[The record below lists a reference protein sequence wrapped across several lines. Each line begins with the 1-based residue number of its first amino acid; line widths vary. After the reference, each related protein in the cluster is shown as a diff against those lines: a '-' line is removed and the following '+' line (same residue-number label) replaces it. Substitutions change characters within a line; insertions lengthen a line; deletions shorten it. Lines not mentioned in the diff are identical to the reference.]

1 MTQLC
6 RGVLANKNPPPA
18 RTKRTLPIKLS
29 HLTYPYHL
37 SIGIKLFEEK
47 AFYT

>member
-1 MTQLC
+1 LC
-6 RGVLANKNPPPA
+6 RGVPATKNSPPS

-29 HLTYPYHL
+29 HLTHPYHL